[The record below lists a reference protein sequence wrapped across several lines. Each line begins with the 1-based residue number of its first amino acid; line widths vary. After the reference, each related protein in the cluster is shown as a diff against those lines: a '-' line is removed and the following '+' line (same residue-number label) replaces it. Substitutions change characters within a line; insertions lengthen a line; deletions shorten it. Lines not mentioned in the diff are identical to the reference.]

1 MFLWKKKIYGK
12 QYTTIQFLKITMV
25 VLFQHKYMWFLVKVR
40 KERMEGGRQGGRK
53 EGRKKERK
61 TTSYLSCKWNLI
73 NKTNT

>member
-1 MFLWKKKIYGK
+1 
-12 QYTTIQFLKITMV
+12 MV

-73 NKTNT
+73 NKTNK